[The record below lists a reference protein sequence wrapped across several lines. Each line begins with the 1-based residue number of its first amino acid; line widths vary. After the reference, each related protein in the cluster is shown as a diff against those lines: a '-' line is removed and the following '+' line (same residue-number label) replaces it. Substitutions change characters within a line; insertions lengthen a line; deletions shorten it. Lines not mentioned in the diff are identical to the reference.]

1 MSSLLAA
8 LRRLGV
14 RVYSTKPDD
23 SPPFVVFGEN
33 LKGDKISFG
42 KVVGARHLP
51 ALLLSCPYARKR
63 VKLKFS
69 HRLGSPQL
77 ELAGELMR
85 AAGVEMKV
93 AGRKVEIPNRPY
105 QTFDAQVPPDLTA
118 TATFIAAAALT
129 NSELKLPYLGRVV
142 GRDAVFLDILK
153 KMRVKLQRSRK
164 GLIVSGSQR
173 PQATSVNLSNAP
185 ELLPIVTVL
194 ACKARGKTII
204 RGAGEARCM
213 KSDRISAMARE
224 LRHMRAKVIER
235 RDGLLVKGPTE
246 FKGGEVNGHN
256 DHAVVTALAVA
267 GLLASGEVRI
277 KNRAEAL
284 QTFYSRFVSVF
295 QGLGA
300 DMSYAV

>member
-23 SPPFVVFGEN
+23 SPPFVVFGEK
-33 LKGDKISFG
+33 LRGGKISFG
-42 KVVGARHLP
+42 KAVTARHLP

-63 VKLKFS
+63 VKLAFAQ
-69 HRLGSPQL
+69 RFESPQL
-77 ELAGELMR
+77 ELAEELMG
-85 AAGVEMKV
+85 AAGVKMEV
-93 AGRKVEIPNRPY
+93 AGRRIEVPNRPY
-105 QTFDAQVPPDLTA
+105 RAFDAQVPPDLTA
-118 TATFIAAAALT
+118 AFPFIAAAALT
-129 NSELKLPYLGRVV
+129 NSELKLPYQGSAV
-142 GRDAVFLDILK
+142 GRDAVFLDVLK
-153 KMRVKLQRSRK
+153 KMGVKLQKSRK
-164 GLIVSGSQR
+164 GLIISGPQR
-173 PQATSVNLSNAP
+173 ILASSLDLSNAP
-185 ELLPIVTVL
+185 ELLPMVTVL

-204 RGAGEARCM
+204 KGAGEARGM
-213 KSDRISAMARE
+213 KSDRISTIVRE
-224 LRHMRAKVIER
+224 LKRMRAKVIER
-235 RDGLLVKGPTE
+235 RDGLLVEGPTE
-246 FKGGEVNGHN
+246 LRGGEVNGHN

-284 QTFYSRFVSVF
+284 QTSYSRFVSVF